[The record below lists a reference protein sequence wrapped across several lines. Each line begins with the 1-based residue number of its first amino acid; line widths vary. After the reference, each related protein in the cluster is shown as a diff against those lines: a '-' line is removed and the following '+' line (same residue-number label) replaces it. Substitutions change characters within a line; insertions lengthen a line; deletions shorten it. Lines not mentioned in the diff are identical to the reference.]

1 MINEDALRS
10 AFSDYSEALLGPY
23 QIGHVLYRLTD
34 QVVDVLGIEGAGVSI
49 AEDDRLTFVAATD
62 MRVATVEAH
71 QDADGEGPCHDA
83 YTSGERVPVG
93 DLTTET
99 RWPKYVALAID
110 QGCRAVAGL
119 PMPAASRRI
128 GALNLYRDQPH
139 DWTTEQL
146 EVGQLLANMASG
158 YVINRTEMDDTRNLV
173 EQLQYALDSRVVI
186 EQAKGIVAAQRD
198 ITPDAAFE
206 QLRDRARSTSTR
218 LHDVCQQV
226 VDSAG

>member
-1 MINEDALRS
+1 
-10 AFSDYSEALLGPY
+10 
-23 QIGHVLYRLTD
+23 
-34 QVVDVLGIEGAGVSI
+34 
-49 AEDDRLTFVAATD
+49 
-62 MRVATVEAH
+62 
-71 QDADGEGPCHDA
+71 
-83 YTSGERVPVG
+83 
-93 DLTTET
+93 
-99 RWPKYVALAID
+99 
-110 QGCRAVAGL
+110 
-119 PMPAASRRI
+119 MPAASRRI

-198 ITPDAAFE
+198 ITPNAAFDL
-206 QLRDRARSTSTR
+206 LRDRARSTSTR

-226 VDSAG
+226 IDSAG